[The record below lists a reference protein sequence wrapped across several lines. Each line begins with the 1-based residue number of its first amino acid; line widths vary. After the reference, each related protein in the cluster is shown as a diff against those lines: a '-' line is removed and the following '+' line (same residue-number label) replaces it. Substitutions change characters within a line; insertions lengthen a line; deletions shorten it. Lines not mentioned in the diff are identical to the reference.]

1 MKFNI
6 FRNFA
11 TLSIAAAALTFT
23 ACDNVDKDDR
33 YIDMGEITAE
43 RAVLLEDFTGQDCK
57 NCPLAHEVIEGLEE
71 QYGTDK
77 FIAVSIHCGDM
88 AISTEDTSFE
98 DGFVGLMTRQGQT
111 IMTSYGIDSWPK
123 GVINGGSPM
132 DYPNWADAV
141 RAALEQPTDIKL
153 DLKVSFDKTAA
164 QNGKINMQAEILSS
178 SAREVNVQFWITE
191 NGIVAE
197 QKLHNSSYN
206 EEYVHNNVFRA
217 AVYRPIKGEP
227 VSLEADIAKTVDANI
242 DVRWTDTEHWVA
254 DNLYVIAIVSDSKGV
269 QQVIRVP
276 VIPKAAEEEQ

>member
-43 RAVLLEDFTGQDCK
+43 RAVLLEDFTGQDCL
-57 NCPLAHEVIEGLEE
+57 NCPKAHEAIESLEE
-71 QYGTDK
+71 QYGADK
-77 FIAVSIHCGDM
+77 VIAVSIHSGDM

-111 IMTSYGIDSWPK
+111 IMTSYGISSWPM
-123 GVINGGSPM
+123 GVINGGSPIN
-132 DYPNWADAV
+132 YPEWAAAV
-141 RAALEQPTDIKL
+141 RTALAQPSDIKL
-153 DLKVSFDKTAA
+153 SLSVSFDETASE
-164 QNGKINMQAEILSS
+164 NGKINMSAEILSG

-191 NGIVAE
+191 NKIVAE
-197 QKLHNSSYN
+197 QKQPDGSIIEDY
-206 EEYVHNNVFRA
+206 EHNNVFRA

-227 VSLEADIAKTVDANI
+227 VTLEADIAKTVNADI
-242 DVRWTDTEHWVA
+242 DVRWSDTEHWVV
-254 DNLYVIAIVSDSKGV
+254 DNLSVVAIVSDSKGV

-276 VIPKAAEEEQ
+276 VKPAPAEE